1 MARVDT
7 GRTVPGGTSSFRS
20 LTMRTRALAAR
31 AARLTRPAAV
41 AALCIVAFAC
51 AAAPT
56 APTAAGTT
64 SAASSANVDA
74 SVSFCTEEINR
85 YRATI
90 GLGALDRAADLDSF
104 AAQAAEHDGRAGVP
118 HQYFRITNGG
128 GISRAENQLLL
139 WKGYAVNE
147 VIRQGLAQMWAEGP
161 GGSHYQIMAG
171 KYGQVGCGIFRNGSE
186 VNVSQDFR

>member
-1 MARVDT
+1 MRP
-7 GRTVPGGTSSFRS
+7 RTLASSV
-20 LTMRTRALAAR
+20 T
-31 AARLTRPAAV
+31 RLTRLAAI
-41 AALCIVAFAC
+41 AALSAVTVAC

-56 APTAAGTT
+56 APSAAGTT
-64 SAASSANVDA
+64 TAAASANVDA

-90 GLGALDRAADLDSF
+90 GLGPLDRAADLDAF

-118 HQYFRITNGG
+118 HQYFRLTNGG

-139 WKGYAVNE
+139 WKGYAVND

-171 KYGQVGCGIFRNGSE
+171 KYAQVGCGIFKNGNE

>member
-1 MARVDT
+1 
-7 GRTVPGGTSSFRS
+7 
-20 LTMRTRALAAR
+20 MRTTNVVSRLTC
-31 AARLTRPAAV
+31 AARLAAV
-41 AALCIVAFAC
+41 SALTVMTLAC

-56 APTAAGTT
+56 APSAAGTT
-64 SAASSANVDA
+64 SAGGTANLDS

-85 YRATI
+85 YRATV
-90 GLGALDRAADLDSF
+90 GLSPLDRATDLDAF

-118 HQYFRITNGG
+118 HQYFRLTNGA

-171 KYGQVGCGIFRNGSE
+171 KYAQVGCGIFKNGSE

>member
-1 MARVDT
+1 
-7 GRTVPGGTSSFRS
+7 
-20 LTMRTRALAAR
+20 MRTSTPDARLAR
-31 AARLTRPAAV
+31 AMRFAAV
-41 AALCIVAFAC
+41 AALAVVTVAC

-56 APTAAGTT
+56 APSAAGTT
-64 SAASSANVDA
+64 TAAASANVDA

-85 YRATI
+85 YRSSI
-90 GLGALDRAADLDSF
+90 GLATLDRATDLDSF

-118 HQYFRITNGG
+118 HQYFRMTNGG
-128 GISRAENQLLL
+128 GIAKAENQLLL

-161 GGSHYQIMAG
+161 GGAHYQIMAG
-171 KYGQVGCGIFRNGSE
+171 KYAQVGCGIFKNGNE

>member
-1 MARVDT
+1 
-7 GRTVPGGTSSFRS
+7 
-20 LTMRTRALAAR
+20 MRTGPVVLDVACFT
-31 AARLTRPAAV
+31 RLSAV
-41 AALCIVAFAC
+41 AALCMVTLAC
-51 AAAPT
+51 AAGPT

-64 SAASSANVDA
+64 SAASSASVDV
-74 SVSFCTEEINR
+74 SVSFCTNEINR
-85 YRATI
+85 YRASV

-104 AAQAAEHDGRAGVP
+104 AARAAEHDGRAGVP
-118 HQYFRITNGG
+118 HQYFSMTNGG

-161 GGSHYQIMAG
+161 AGSHYQIMAG
-171 KYGQVGCGIFRNGSE
+171 KYAQVGCGIFKNGNE